1 MAMKIFLI
9 ILLLCAPFVFAEN
22 ITCLSYPIGITTV
35 SIGGSERTISVAKAE
50 IVSLD
55 NVEANQLALAEAE
68 LVAKSYLTKEK
79 IATFNGVY
87 MFGSC
92 TEAGYVYVAVAVDKK
107 SQALSKYIKS
117 LLSESFK
124 NSPTLK

>member
-1 MAMKIFLI
+1 MAMKIVY
-9 ILLLCAPFVFAEN
+9 ILLLLFSPFVFAESA
-22 ITCLSYPIGITTV
+22 TCLSYPIGITKV

-50 IVSLD
+50 SVSLN
-55 NVEANQLALAEAE
+55 NVEAHQLALAEAE

-87 MFGSC
+87 LFDSC
-92 TEAGYVYVAVAVDKK
+92 TDAGYVYVAVSVDKK
-107 SQALSKYIKS
+107 SQALSKHIKS

-124 NSPTLK
+124 KSPTLK